1 MCKTSICR
9 SSCPRNII
17 IQIKLLLQEF
27 HTISSEHTWRNLLFV
42 RSCLAKEGFNL
53 VLTTRNRRQPSLHKI
68 RDLLTRYLREVR
80 YLLSILYRP
89 FDFSIPCCYSLF
101 YARVTTKAH
110 AYKFLTP
117 RGKILIFPF
126 TISIETYIKQVN
138 KTKEGVYIRKELNSH
153 RIGLMLQHG
162 KRKCLHKKRV
172 ELSQDWFGTPTCKR
186 KCLHKKRVEP
196 PQDWFGTQT

>member
-1 MCKTSICR
+1 M
-9 SSCPRNII
+9 
-17 IQIKLLLQEF
+17 IK
-27 HTISSEHTWRNLLFV
+27 N
-42 RSCLAKEGFNL
+42 LAKRAFL
-53 VLTTRNRRQPSLHKI
+53 APTRGHWKKKTKRQLGRNATPRREDNTGEKCDQTALARAQLRKQWSRYQI
-68 RDLLTRYLREVR
+68 SDTRYTRYLTEVR
-80 YLLSILYRP
+80 YLLSILCRP

-101 YARVTTKAH
+101 YTRITTKAH

-138 KTKEGVYIRKELNSH
+138 ETKESVYIRKELNSH